1 MSPSP
6 EHRVIVKLTG
16 FFGFIILWAYK
27 SLGIKILIL
36 TLLYACIL
44 PTFQTTKCQTFP
56 SVFIFADLVHN
67 IYIRCSVGTH
77 GILGIGSTLTE
88 PGPSDVG
95 FDFNLI

>member
-6 EHRVIVKLTG
+6 EHGVIVKLTG

-27 SLGIKILIL
+27 SLGIKILF
-36 TLLYACIL
+36 YATVCIL
-44 PTFQTTKCQTFP
+44 PTFLTNKCQTIP
-56 SVFIFADLVHN
+56 SVFIFTDLVHN
-67 IYIRCSVGTH
+67 IYIRCRVGTH